1 MSWFQQT
8 VITLTDFNCFPCF
21 VHKTVPVSFHHC
33 LRFSDRMIGI
43 NQLSRDC
50 VNNVIT
56 KQKDRKMFY
65 RNRFVNVS
73 VRQHTI
79 FLCLWQMLI
88 LWWGCLDEATYH
100 SHHVSLIMRKM
111 ESFSLLKLTLK
122 HRNTTSNQYG
132 LISRQSSL
140 QNNLIMIPGEYV
152 YKKTAL

>member
-88 LWWGCLDEATYH
+88 LWWGLSRRGH
-100 SHHVSLIMRKM
+100 L
-111 ESFSLLKLTLK
+111 SFSPRFSNNEKDGILLSTEV
-122 HRNTTSNQYG
+122 NTQTETPH
-132 LISRQSSL
+132 LI
-140 QNNLIMIPGEYV
+140 NMDW
-152 YKKTAL
+152 